1 METKFTKGQWNYD
14 NNVSESYFPI
24 YDEFG
29 GLIAEV
35 NDHRPLTGLISS
47 LTKEEKIEFTA
58 NAKLIAA
65 APDLFKMLEDA
76 LHTIKALNN
85 INVSYGGV
93 SQDTI
98 IIEIEN
104 VLKKATE

>member
-1 METKFTKGQWNYD
+1 METKFTKGIWLREKTTVYALHQIGWDKGQPLMSNRFYLQVYPD
-14 NNVSESYFPI
+14 YRVENCTE
-24 YDEFG
+24 E
-29 GLIAEV
+29 AE
-35 NDHRPLTGLISS
+35 
-47 LTKEEKIEFTA
+47 A

-85 INVSYGGV
+85 INVFYGGV